1 MLESDN
7 KARGNR
13 KIVNLPK
20 NAGESHSL
28 SNNSSGIITGALG
41 DSASLIID
49 KANESVKKR
58 ASSERAGEKH
68 SVSIS
73 STCFVAEVLK
83 SSSQVR
89 KEFLREGVT
98 TV

>member
-41 DSASLIID
+41 DSASF
-49 KANESVKKR
+49 NY
-58 ASSERAGEKH
+58 G
-68 SVSIS
+68 
-73 STCFVAEVLK
+73 
-83 SSSQVR
+83 
-89 KEFLREGVT
+89 
-98 TV
+98 